1 MKKWCLLKEKRMKMI
16 GCRVPMITVALLLVL
31 TGSPLW
37 AQPDKIVLEGK
48 TRPAVTL
55 PHNRHVEA
63 GLSCKDCHHIYE
75 NGKNILD
82 EGKLEEGNKDI
93 RCLTCHS
100 PKSQLDLE
108 KAFHKQCIGCHGK
121 YQKEKKKTGPQYC
134 GGCHVRK

>member
-1 MKKWCLLKEKRMKMI
+1 MKKRRPLEEENMKTI
-16 GCRVPMITVALLLVL
+16 GCRVLMITVALLVVFA
-31 TGSPLW
+31 GSPLR

-48 TRPAVTL
+48 TRPAVML

-82 EGKLEEGNKDI
+82 ESKLEGGNKDI
-93 RCLTCHS
+93 RCIACHG
-100 PKSQLDLE
+100 PKSRLNPE
-108 KAFHKQCIGCHGK
+108 EAFHSQCAGCHRK
-121 YQKEKKKTGPQYC
+121 YQIEKKKTGPRYC

>member
-1 MKKWCLLKEKRMKMI
+1 MKERCPLKEKTMKTI
-16 GCRVPMITVALLLVL
+16 GCRVLMITVALLLVL
-31 TGSPLW
+31 AGSPLW

-55 PHNRHVEA
+55 LHNHHVEA

-82 EGKLEEGNKDI
+82 ESKLEEGNKDV
-93 RCLTCHS
+93 RCLNCHG
-100 PKSQLDLE
+100 PKSGLE
-108 KAFHKQCIGCHGK
+108 QAFHKQCIGCHGK

>member
-1 MKKWCLLKEKRMKMI
+1 MKTIR
-16 GCRVPMITVALLLVL
+16 CRVLMITVALLLVWA
-31 TGSPLW
+31 GSPLW

-48 TRPAVTL
+48 KRPAVTL

-82 EGKLEEGNKDI
+82 ESKLEEGNKDV
-93 RCLTCHS
+93 RCLSCHG
-100 PKSQLDLE
+100 PKSGLNLE
-108 KAFHKQCIGCHGK
+108 QAFHKQCIGCHGK